1 MELRRD
7 ITISCLPM
15 SSSTLRPMSRRTWCI
30 VFWPSKIWR
39 SSFSFCPWNCRQKP
53 RTKIVKSPAPLSLWN
68 LTKLP
73 KTTIQIY
80 IKTTCQDSKTPKMV
94 RHTLIYIIFSKS
106 YSHLHL
112 DLKDKNKD
120 MKYLCV
126 YSFSI
131 LSIKSCIFIKL
142 VSYNINIPR
151 YYRSIFWGG
160 LGGFRGGFGIIK
172 YPSNQRINQPVTDLL
187 LWSEIKSEWMQR
199 KIWIYRKKNLNLST
213 KIALLYR
220 NLY

>member
-53 RTKIVKSPAPLSLWN
+53 RTKIVKSPAPLSLQN

-73 KTTIQIY
+73 KTTIQIS
-80 IKTTCQDSKTPKMV
+80 IKITCQDSKTPKMV

-131 LSIKSCIFIKL
+131 LSIKSCIFIKHL
-142 VSYNINIPR
+142 IRHYCSQVLQVNILRRFGRFPLR
-151 YYRSIFWGG
+151 FWYKYRS
-160 LGGFRGGFGIIK
+160 
-172 YPSNQRINQPVTDLL
+172 NQQINQPVTDLP
-187 LWSEIKSEWMQR
+187 LWSDIKSEWM
-199 KIWIYRKKNLNLST
+199 
-213 KIALLYR
+213 
-220 NLY
+220 